1 MDIKMKQFKLLIGGK
16 LVDGAS
22 TMPVINPA
30 SGESFQD
37 APRANEAQLNAA
49 VKAAKSAFPSW
60 SATSVDERKQR
71 LRSLAEK
78 IQEKLSEMAAVLT
91 SEQGKPLAQA
101 QGEIFGAAYFIGAF
115 VAMDLPP
122 KVLRED
128 ASSKVVEYR
137 VPLGV
142 VAAITPWNY
151 PLLLLIQKMAPALL
165 AGNTLVIKPA
175 PTTPLTT
182 LLLGE
187 LCAEVFPAGVVNI
200 ITDDNDLGAVL
211 TSHPD
216 VAKVSFTGSTGTGKK
231 VLGSVASS
239 LKRVTL
245 ELGGNDAALLLDD
258 VDVKGV
264 AAQIYNV
271 ATYNAGQTCIAV
283 KRIYVP
289 DSLYDSFCEELAH
302 LASDSVVGDGFDPAT
317 QIGPLQNK
325 AQFEKV
331 KQLLIDTQASG
342 RVIAGGKPLDR
353 PGYFIPP
360 TVVRDVADDAAIVAE
375 EQFSPILPVL
385 RYSDVN
391 DAISRINNSEFGLG
405 GSVWG
410 KDLERAEQVARRIDS
425 GTVWVN
431 SHMRLDPTIPFG
443 GAKQSGA
450 GVELGQEG
458 LNEYTQMKIVN
469 VLKG

>member
-1 MDIKMKQFKLLIGGK
+1 MKQFKLLIGGR
-16 LVDGAS
+16 LVDGAF

-30 SGESFQD
+30 KGEPFQN
-37 APRANEAQLNAA
+37 APRANEAQLNEA
-49 VKAAKSAFPSW
+49 VAAAKSAFPSW
-60 SATSVDERKQR
+60 SATSVDERKQL

-78 IQEKLSEMAAVLT
+78 IQAKLAEMAEVLT

-101 QGEIFGAAYFIGAF
+101 QGEVFGAAYFIGAF
-115 VAMDLPP
+115 VEMDLTP
-122 KVLRED
+122 KVLRENE
-128 ASSKVVEYR
+128 SSKIVEYH

-200 ITDDNDLGAVL
+200 ITDDNDLGAAL

-216 VAKVSFTGSTGTGKK
+216 VAKVSFTGSTSTGKK
-231 VLGSVASS
+231 VLGSVAPS

-258 VDVKGV
+258 IDVKAV

-289 DSLYDSFCEELAH
+289 DSLYESFCEELAH
-302 LASDSVVGDGFDPAT
+302 LANASVVGDGFDPAT

-331 KQLLIDTQASG
+331 KKLLADTQAAG
-342 RVIAGGKPLDR
+342 RVIAGGKALDR
-353 PGYFIPP
+353 AGYFIPP

-391 DAISRINNSEFGLG
+391 DAVSRINNSEFGLG

-431 SHMRLDPTIPFG
+431 SHMRLDPAIPFG

-450 GVELGQEG
+450 GVELGQDG
-458 LNEYTQMKIVN
+458 LNEYTQMKIVS
-469 VLKG
+469 VAKG

>member
-1 MDIKMKQFKLLIGGK
+1 MKQFKLLIGGK
-16 LVDGAS
+16 LVEGAS

-30 SGESFQD
+30 KGESFQN
-37 APRANEAQLNAA
+37 APRANAAQLNEA
-49 VKAAKSAFPSW
+49 VAAAKSAFPSW
-60 SATSVDERKQR
+60 SATSVDERKQL
-71 LRSLAEK
+71 LRSLAER
-78 IQEKLSEMAAVLT
+78 IQANIAEMSDVLT

-101 QGEIFGAAYFIGAF
+101 QGEVFGASYFIGAF
-115 VAMDLPP
+115 VEMDLAP
-122 KVLRED
+122 KVLREND
-128 ASSKVVEYR
+128 SARIVEYR

-200 ITDDNDLGAVL
+200 ITDDNDLGAAL

-216 VAKVSFTGSTGTGKK
+216 VSKVSFTGSTGTGRK
-231 VLGSVASS
+231 VLGSVAPS

-245 ELGGNDAALLLDD
+245 ELGGNDAALMLDD
-258 VDVKGV
+258 IDVKAV
-264 AAQIYNV
+264 AAQIYNL

-289 DSLYDSFCEELAH
+289 DSLYENFCEALAH
-302 LASDSVVGDGFDPAT
+302 LASESIVGDGFDAAT

-331 KQLLIDTQASG
+331 KRLLIDTQAQG

-360 TVVRDVADDAAIVAE
+360 TVVCDVADDASIVTE

-410 KDLERAEQVARRIDS
+410 KDVERAEQVARRIDS

-443 GAKQSGA
+443 GAKQSGT

-458 LNEYTQMKIVN
+458 LNEYTQLKIVS
-469 VLKG
+469 VVKG

>member
-1 MDIKMKQFKLLIGGK
+1 MKQFKLLIGGK

-30 SGESFQD
+30 KGEPFQI
-37 APRANEAQLNAA
+37 APRANEALLNDA

-60 SATSVDERKQR
+60 SATSVDERKR
-71 LRSLAEK
+71 LLGTLAEK
-78 IQEKLSEMAAVLT
+78 IQARLAEMAEVLT

-101 QGEIFGAAYFIGAF
+101 QGEVFGAAYFIGAF
-115 VAMDLPP
+115 LAMDLTPRI
-122 KVLRED
+122 LRED
-128 ASSKVVEYR
+128 ANSRVVEYR
-137 VPLGV
+137 TPLGV

-187 LCAEVFPAGVVNI
+187 LCADIFPAGVVNI
-200 ITDDNDLGAVL
+200 ITDDNDLGSAL

-258 VDVKGV
+258 IDVKAV
-264 AAQIYNV
+264 AAQIYNI
-271 ATYNAGQTCIAV
+271 ATYNAGQTCIAI

-289 DSLYDSFCEELAH
+289 DSVYDIFCEELTG
-302 LASDSVVGDGFDPAT
+302 LARNSVVGDGFDPAT
-317 QIGPLQNK
+317 QIGPLQNR

-342 RVIAGGKPLDR
+342 QVIAGGKPLDR
-353 PGYFIPP
+353 SGYFIPP
-360 TVVRDVADDAAIVAE
+360 TIVRDVADNASIVVD

-385 RYSDVN
+385 RYSNVD

-410 KDLERAEQVARRIDS
+410 KDLERAEHVAARMDS
-425 GTVWVN
+425 GTVWIN

-458 LNEYTQMKIVN
+458 LNEYTQLKIVN
-469 VLKG
+469 VLKQ